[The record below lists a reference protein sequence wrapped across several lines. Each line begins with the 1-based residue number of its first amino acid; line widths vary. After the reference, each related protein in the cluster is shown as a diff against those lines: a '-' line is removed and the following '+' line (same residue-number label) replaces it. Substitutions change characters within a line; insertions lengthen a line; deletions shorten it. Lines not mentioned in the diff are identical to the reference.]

1 VSISVSTARWP
12 LLGVILAALFIFGS
26 AISLGLAADDASAK
40 AQAMRQTG
48 KQILDVGYEQY
59 QRGLHDQAKVTLQ
72 KAAAYRDYLSVSDV
86 SKLDELLTELDS
98 QSGPQEVNQPAP
110 QNIATELLSQARDLA
125 AQGEY
130 LQAKQK
136 YMQVKQSGLLSGQ
149 ELAAVDAELAALDQT
164 TTQQTQAQSPT
175 VNPDYIKFVS
185 VDANDVNKAA
195 QESMPVKQP
204 QVDQEFITPAPQI
217 EANDAVVES
226 NSQRAEPVQA
236 PQELAKENYIEVV
249 KQKQRI
255 QQSYTKAVVNE
266 AIAKAKEYTDKQ
278 DFANA
283 RDEISRA
290 SSVVEKNKLL
300 LGDDYTQYTATLQ
313 QLLNEVGT
321 RQSETERQKTEKAK
335 TEAQASQEK
344 LRAQQT
350 ADKQKRIQDLLTH
363 AQEYQEQQRYDE
375 ALAQMDTLLAIDPT
389 NREASRNKQMLE
401 DIINLRTQLEIKREI
416 GKQEEAV
423 LTDTQR
429 SMIPHAD
436 LVTYPRNWQD
446 IAAKRK
452 PEIISGLSSVDV
464 EVYKQLETIVDLS
477 ALTPDTP
484 LSEAI
489 EAIKTSVDPPL
500 KIVVRWKDLADNAY
514 IEQDTVIGMQGFTGI
529 PVGKALKELLNTV
542 SGGVANIDY
551 AVEDGIITIATRE
564 SLPGK
569 LVPNVYDITDL
580 IAPPVNFQSQIQV
593 SSGGGGGGL
602 SGGGA
607 TQAEDTS
614 TIAATKAEIIAQT
627 IQDAV
632 APDSWVLTGGQGTIT
647 TYGITGLGIYRLVI
661 SQTPQIHDQIKEFM
675 KKLRESSSQQVS
687 IEARFLFVTEN
698 FLEDIGLDTNF
709 FIRPF
714 GKVGSGLIFNQGSYD
729 YTAPSP
735 TTIPGS
741 LGGISNAISL
751 VDGGTYGSIMDDLSV
766 SFFLRATQA
775 HRDAKML
782 TAPRVTV
789 LSGERASIVVAKES
803 SYISDYEFEDITSST
818 ATNAQVRTIANPT
831 TDVIADGVTLNV
843 VPRISDDKKYVDL
856 QIVANYS
863 KVDLDKQYPVYSNTN
878 GDQYTIQLPV
888 AEISEVQTHVSV
900 PDGGTLL
907 IGGQKLS
914 AEINREAGV
923 PGFSKMPII
932 GRLFSNRSKIKDQDV
947 LLILVKPTIMLQQE
961 AEREYFAPLEEK

>member
-1 VSISVSTARWP
+1 
-12 LLGVILAALFIFGS
+12 LGVILAALFIFGS
-26 AISLGLAADDASAK
+26 AASLGLTADDASAK

-48 KQILDVGYEQY
+48 KQIFEIGYEQY
-59 QRGLHDQAKVTLQ
+59 QRGMHDQAKVTLQ
-72 KAAAYRDYLSVSDV
+72 KAAAYRDYLSASDV
-86 SKLDELLTELDS
+86 SKLDELLGELDS
-98 QSGPQEVNQPAP
+98 QSSPQEVNQVAP
-110 QNIATELLSQARDLA
+110 PNIVTELLSQARNFA

-136 YMQVKQSGLLSGQ
+136 YMQVKQSGLLSSQ

-164 TTQQTQAQSPT
+164 FTADQTQTQSST

-185 VDANDVNKAA
+185 VDANDINNTEQV
-195 QESMPVKQP
+195 SMPVEQP
-204 QVDQEFITPAPQI
+204 QVDQEFIVPVPQV
-217 EANDAVVES
+217 EANDAVIES
-226 NSQRAEPVQA
+226 EPVQV

-266 AIAKAKEYTDKQ
+266 AIAKAKDYADKQ
-278 DFANA
+278 DFAKA

-290 SSVVEKNKLL
+290 SAVVEKNKLL

-313 QLLNEVGT
+313 QLLTEVGT
-321 RQSETERQKTEKAK
+321 RQSETELQKAEKAK

-344 LRAQQT
+344 LRAQQA

-375 ALAQMDTLLAIDPT
+375 ALAQMDTLLAIDPQ
-389 NREASRNKQMLE
+389 NREAARNKQMLE

-436 LVTYPRNWQD
+436 LYTYPRNWQD

-452 PEIISGLSSVDV
+452 PEIISGLPSVDV
-464 EVYKQLETIVDLS
+464 AVYKQLETIVDLS

-484 LSEAI
+484 LNEAI
-489 EAIKTSVDPPL
+489 EIIKTSVEPPL
-500 KIVVRWKDLADNAY
+500 KIIVRWKDLADNAY

-529 PVGKALKELLNTV
+529 PVGKALKEVLNTV
-542 SGGVANIDY
+542 SGGIANIDF
-551 AVEDGIITIATRE
+551 AVEEGVMTIATRE

-569 LVPNVYDITDL
+569 LIPNVYDITDL
-580 IAPPVNFQSQIQV
+580 IAPPVNFESQMQLP
-593 SSGGGGGGL
+593 SGGGGGGGL
-602 SGGGA
+602 SGGGG
-607 TQAEDTS
+607 QAEDTS
-614 TIAATKAEIIAQT
+614 TDSEEKATILAQT

-632 APDSWVLTGGQGTIT
+632 SPESWLINGGQGTVTI
-647 TYGITGLGIYRLVI
+647 YGINGLGIYRLVI

-675 KKLRESSSQQVS
+675 KELRKTSSQQVS

-698 FLEDIGLDTNF
+698 FLEDIGLDTNL

-714 GKVGSGLIFNQGSYD
+714 GKFGAMIFEQGSYEFS
-729 YTAPSP
+729 APSS
-735 TTIPGS
+735 TTVPGS
-741 LGGISNAISL
+741 LGGIASAIDL
-751 VDGGTYGSIMDDLSV
+751 VGGGTYGSIMDDLSV

-803 SYISDYEFEDITSST
+803 AYISDYEFEDIT
-818 ATNAQVRTIANPT
+818 ANADFAAIRTIANPT
-831 TDVIADGVTLNV
+831 TEIVADGVTLDV
-843 VPRISDDKKYVDL
+843 TPRISDDKKYVDL
-856 QIVANYS
+856 VIVANYS
-863 KVDLDKQYPVYSNTN
+863 KVDLDKQYPVYSNTT
-878 GDQYTIQLPV
+878 GDQYNIQLPV

-914 AEINREAGV
+914 AEVNREAGV

-947 LLILVKPTIMLQQE
+947 LLILVKPTIMLQNE